1 MKSRKKYYTGTAL
14 IGLAGDIKITI
25 WTNLNADARFA
36 AIRQD
41 FAKITDHQA
50 NNKKISLVDAIMS
63 GFAMFSLKDQ
73 SLLAFDERLSAAV
86 FLHSVKLCPAR

>member
-1 MKSRKKYYTGTAL
+1 MKSRKQHYTVTTL
-14 IGLAGDIKITI
+14 IGRTGDIKITI

-36 AIRQD
+36 AIWKD
-41 FAKITDHQA
+41 FAKIADHQA
-50 NNKKISLVDAIMS
+50 NNKKIPLVDAMMS